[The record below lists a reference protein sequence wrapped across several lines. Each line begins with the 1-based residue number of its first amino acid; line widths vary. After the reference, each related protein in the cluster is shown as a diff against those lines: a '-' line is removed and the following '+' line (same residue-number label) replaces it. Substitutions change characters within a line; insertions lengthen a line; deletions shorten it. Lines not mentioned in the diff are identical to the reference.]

1 MTVFLMI
8 VVHSIA
14 SAWIR
19 IGYEVEGSWKDVHG
33 QNEDYKDSR
42 TNIYI
47 AALYWTVT
55 TLTTVGYGDFKG
67 YTWEEYL
74 FLIMVEF
81 IGLGFFAFFMGEI

>member
-1 MTVFLMI
+1 M
-8 VVHSIA
+8 
-14 SAWIR
+14 
-19 IGYEVEGSWKDVHG
+19 
-33 QNEDYKDSR
+33 
-42 TNIYI
+42 YI

-74 FLIMVEF
+74 FLIMVEL